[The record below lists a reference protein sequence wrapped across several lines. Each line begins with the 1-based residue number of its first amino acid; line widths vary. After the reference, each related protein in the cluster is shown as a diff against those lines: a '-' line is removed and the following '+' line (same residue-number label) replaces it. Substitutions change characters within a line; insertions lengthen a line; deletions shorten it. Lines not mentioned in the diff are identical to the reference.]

1 MGFPIRDDDDRPV
14 ARTDET
20 GDTGASRKALVFSFA
35 TFIDAQATVVCAR
48 AGVFSTQAE
57 LFGFVRRLEPP
68 IEWRS
73 QPTRSRQPGPD
84 QRRQDPMR

>member
-1 MGFPIRDDDDRPV
+1 
-14 ARTDET
+14 
-20 GDTGASRKALVFSFA
+20 
-35 TFIDAQATVVCAR
+35 
-48 AGVFSTQAE
+48 
-57 LFGFVRRLEPP
+57 VRRLEPP